1 MKFKLSNVL
10 ILHLTVFV
18 WGFTAILGALISIN
32 ETHLT
37 WYRVLIAFS
46 SLYLW
51 FKYKKINFRVN
62 KEQFIKLFLTGGIV
76 GLHWILFFGAI
87 KASTVSVAMVCLSS
101 LTLFT
106 AVLEPL
112 FSSKS
117 VSKLEILVGFLIIVG
132 IYMIFKFETEY
143 ETGIIMGISSAFCA
157 SIFSIINAKQV
168 KNRAATVITYYELI
182 GAFCWI
188 SFYLL
193 LTNGYTEAMILNLSD
208 IVYLLILGIICTS
221 VAYVAGVMVMKEL
234 SAFRVALIT
243 NLEPVYAIILAL
255 FIFGK
260 DEQMT
265 NGFYAGASIILATI
279 FLYPIVKTQ
288 LEKRQ
293 LSKNLHP

>member
-51 FKYKKINFRVN
+51 FKYKKINFSVN

-193 LTNGYTEAMILNLSD
+193 LTNGYTKAMILDLSD
-208 IVYLLILGIICTS
+208 IVYLLILGTICTS

-265 NGFYAGASIILATI
+265 NGFYVGASIILATI

>member
-1 MKFKLSNVL
+1 
-10 ILHLTVFV
+10 
-18 WGFTAILGALISIN
+18 
-32 ETHLT
+32 
-37 WYRVLIAFS
+37 
-46 SLYLW
+46 
-51 FKYKKINFRVN
+51 
-62 KEQFIKLFLTGGIV
+62 
-76 GLHWILFFGAI
+76 
-87 KASTVSVAMVCLSS
+87 MVCLSS

-193 LTNGYTEAMILNLSD
+193 LTNGYTKAMILNLSD
-208 IVYLLILGIICTS
+208 IIYLLILGTICTS

-265 NGFYAGASIILATI
+265 NGFYVGASIILATI

>member
-1 MKFKLSNVL
+1 MKIKLNNVL

-51 FKYKKINFRVN
+51 FKYKKIDFRVN
-62 KEQFIKLFLTGGIV
+62 KEQFLKLFLTGGIV
-76 GLHWILFFGAI
+76 GLHWILFFGSI

-117 VSKLEILVGFLIIVG
+117 VSKLEILVGFLIILG

-157 SIFSIINAKQV
+157 SIFSIINSKQV

-193 LTNGYTEAMILNLSD
+193 LTNGYTKAMILNLSD
-208 IVYLLILGIICTS
+208 IIYLLILGIICTS

-279 FLYPIVKTQ
+279 FLYPIVKTR
-288 LEKRQ
+288 LEKRK

>member
-1 MKFKLSNVL
+1 MKFKLSNVF

-18 WGFTAILGALISIN
+18 WGFTAILGALITIN

-51 FKYKKINFRVN
+51 FKYKKINFSVN

-157 SIFSIINAKQV
+157 SIFSIINSKQV

-193 LTNGYTEAMILNLSD
+193 LTNGYTKAMILSLSD
-208 IVYLLILGIICTS
+208 MIYLLILGVICTS

-243 NLEPVYAIILAL
+243 NLEPVYAIVLAL

-279 FLYPIVKTQ
+279 FLYPIVKTR
-288 LEKRQ
+288 LEKRK

>member
-1 MKFKLSNVL
+1 MKLKLNNVL

-51 FKYKKINFRVN
+51 FKYKKIDFRVN
-62 KEQFIKLFLTGGIV
+62 KEQFLKLFLTGGIV
-76 GLHWILFFGAI
+76 GLHWILFFGSI

-132 IYMIFKFETEY
+132 IYMIFKFETAY

-157 SIFSIINAKQV
+157 SIFSIINSKQV

-193 LTNGYTEAMILNLSD
+193 LTNGYTKAMILSTSD
-208 IVYLLILGIICTS
+208 IIYLLILGIICTS

-265 NGFYAGASIILATI
+265 SGFYGGASIILATI
-279 FLYPIVKTQ
+279 FLYPIVKTR
-288 LEKRQ
+288 LEKRK